1 MPFARSEDKTAIETG
16 SLLSPRFDERGLITA
31 VAVDAASGRVLMV
44 ATMNQE
50 ALART
55 IETGEA
61 HYWSRSRQALWHKG
75 ATSGHTQKVVEL
87 RIDCD
92 QDAVVLHVEA
102 HGPGQCH
109 VGYATCFYRVVGIG
123 GPAADARLTVV
134 DAPSYDPDAVYG
146 G

>member
-1 MPFARSEDKTAIETG
+1 MSFAKTEDKAALETG
-16 SLLSPRFDERGLITA
+16 GQLAPRFDERGLITA
-31 VAVDAASGRVLMV
+31 VAVDSVSGRVLMV
-44 ATMNQE
+44 AAMNE
-50 ALART
+50 TALART

-102 HGPGQCH
+102 QGPGQCH
-109 VGYATCFYRVVGIG
+109 VGYPSCFYRVVGLG
-123 GPAADARLTVV
+123 GPAAQARLQIV
-134 DAPSYDPDAVYG
+134 DAPSYDPDQVYK
-146 G
+146 